1 MMCTRTSRYEAR
13 PVYVVGLRNARYIS
27 RKSLLSSYGLDIMKM
42 LNPHLRWKDS
52 YPCHA
57 RGPKKWM
64 GNKDMIVIR
73 RTDDEFHDMIGELMA

>member
-1 MMCTRTSRYEAR
+1 
-13 PVYVVGLRNARYIS
+13 
-27 RKSLLSSYGLDIMKM
+27 MKM